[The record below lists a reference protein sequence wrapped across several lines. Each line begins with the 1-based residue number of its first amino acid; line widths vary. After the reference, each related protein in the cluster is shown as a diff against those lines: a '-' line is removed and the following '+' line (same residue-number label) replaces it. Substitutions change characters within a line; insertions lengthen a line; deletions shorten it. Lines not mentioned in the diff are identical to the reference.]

1 MLELG
6 STRLASLEERST
18 DQVQRR
24 VCAYGAEMGRYLT
37 EVRRAAWLK
46 KPVPM
51 RGRPGWFEAVVPREA
66 IPDGWTLP

>member
-1 MLELG
+1 
-6 STRLASLEERST
+6 
-18 DQVQRR
+18 
-24 VCAYGAEMGRYLT
+24 MGRYLT

-66 IPDGWTLP
+66 LPDGWTLP